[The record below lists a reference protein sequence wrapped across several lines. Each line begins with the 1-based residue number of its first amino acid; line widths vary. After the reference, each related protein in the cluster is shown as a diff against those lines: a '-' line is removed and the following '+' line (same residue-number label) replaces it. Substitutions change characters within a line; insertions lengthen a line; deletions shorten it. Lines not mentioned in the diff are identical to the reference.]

1 MKNNRFVVEI
11 VSLSLELVNKL
22 ENKLG
27 NKLKL

>member
-11 VSLSLELVNKL
+11 VSLSPELVNKL

-27 NKLKL
+27 NLNL

>member
-27 NKLKL
+27 NLNL